1 MENLPLEIG
10 LEILSRLPIASLIR
24 LKSVSKSLRSVA
36 ENPRLRPLYLA
47 HASRRDPSIL
57 LHSHGGQLHRLV
69 LADDA
74 TNAVLIRIGDDQDF
88 TKLAPAG
95 SCNGFLL
102 LCNSDAAAAADND
115 TTSSSSS
122 WSSAAAPPVCLW
134 NPLTG
139 HQIQLPPAPTAAGF
153 PEPLHAAVG
162 LGPDPTTSAPKIV
175 RILYYNRPTM
185 FGFVWTSQVQVL
197 TVGGAWREMGR
208 SVWNLKPGPSEATLQ
223 LANTAALHWLT
234 LGLGQGSSSSAVK
247 IVSFDLREEM
257 FREIAFPATCFEGL
271 GRDRYTISHLAELS
285 GRLSAVVSGPPD
297 HEATTPLEVWAMKEY
312 GVKESWARDF
322 VIGNHHLPPSL
333 MNPTSYE
340 GGAVRVLCRIRSNTT
355 STRVVFLV
363 QFARGGLASY
373 CPENQELKELVVVPV
388 LPRFFS
394 AALHLES
401 M

>member
-1 MENLPLEIG
+1 
-10 LEILSRLPIASLIR
+10 
-24 LKSVSKSLRSVA
+24 
-36 ENPRLRPLYLA
+36 
-47 HASRRDPSIL
+47 DT
-57 LHSHGGQLHRLV
+57 
-69 LADDA
+69 
-74 TNAVLIRIGDDQDF
+74 TNALLRIGGDQDLAR
-88 TKLAPAG
+88 LAPAG

-102 LCNSDAAAAADND
+102 LCNSDAAAENN
-115 TTSSSSS
+115 TNSSSSSSSS

-208 SVWNLKPGPSEATLQ
+208 TVWNLKPGPAEATLQ
-223 LANTAALHWLT
+223 LVNNTAALHWLT
-234 LGLGQGSSSSAVK
+234 LGLVGQGSSRAVK

-297 HEATTPLEVWAMKEY
+297 HEATSPLEVWAMKEY

-322 VIGNHHLPPSL
+322 VIGNHHSPPPPL

-340 GGAVRVLCRIRSNTT
+340 GGPLRVLCRIRRSTT
-355 STRVVFLV
+355 TRAVFLV
-363 QFARGGLASY
+363 QFGGGGLASY
-373 CPENQELKELVVVPV
+373 CPENQELKELVVVPG

-394 AALHLES
+394 AALHMES